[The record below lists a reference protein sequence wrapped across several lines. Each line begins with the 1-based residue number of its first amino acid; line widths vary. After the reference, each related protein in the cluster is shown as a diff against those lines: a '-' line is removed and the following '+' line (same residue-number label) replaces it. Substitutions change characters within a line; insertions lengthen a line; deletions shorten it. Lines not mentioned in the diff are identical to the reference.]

1 MAVFSTNLIIY
12 KHTDFEQTFVLEDG
26 LSNSAKDY
34 LIEEGYDR
42 KFGARPLERLIQKKI
57 KEPLADEIIFGKL
70 KKGGKVI
77 VEFNKEQLKI
87 KLTK

>member
-1 MAVFSTNLIIY
+1 MAEKNISIS
-12 KHTDFEQTFVLEDG
+12 

-42 KFGARPLERLIQKKI
+42 KFGARPFERLIQKKI

-77 VEFNKEQLKI
+77 VEFTKEQLEI
-87 KLTK
+87 KVTK

>member
-1 MAVFSTNLIIY
+1 MSFPNIISSA
-12 KHTDFEQTFVLEDG
+12 KGSFIFFCIS